1 LAGPGAT
8 VSLINI
14 VMPSPP
20 GTTAG
25 IGTILKLMRDNRDSL
40 LKVVQLYRKHP
51 ESSSTFIA
59 FFRELNSIY
68 QITAVLN
75 VWGTS
80 FGYNGEGPRAY
91 GAIRSAIEDWELPFE
106 QHEWLEFSHQKTG
119 WNHQDWSDVDFL
131 SLEYA
136 NKWEELLID
145 RCYSSLT
152 QLLPSEPYTFDQ
164 FNDNWKNRWQSRLL
178 RNS

>member
-1 LAGPGAT
+1 M
-8 VSLINI
+8 SLINLVI
-14 VMPSPP
+14 PSPP

-25 IGTILKLMRDNRDSL
+25 IGTILKLMRDNPNTV
-40 LKVVQLYRKHP
+40 LKVVHLYRDHH
-51 ESSSTFIA
+51 ESTSTFIA
-59 FFRELNSIY
+59 FFREPNSVY

-80 FGYNGEGPRAY
+80 FGYSGEGARAY
-91 GAIRSAIEDWELPFE
+91 GAIRSAIEDLGLPFE
-106 QHEWLEFSHQKTG
+106 QHEWREFSHLKKG
-119 WNHQDWSDVDFL
+119 LIHQDWSESDSL

-136 NKWEELLID
+136 NKWEELLIN

-152 QLLPSEPYTFDQ
+152 ELLPSEPYTVDQ
-164 FNDNWKNRWQSRLL
+164 FNETWRNRWESRQQ

>member
-1 LAGPGAT
+1 M
-8 VSLINI
+8 SLINLVI
-14 VMPSPP
+14 PSPP

-25 IGTILKLMRDNRDSL
+25 IGTILKLMRDNPKSV
-40 LKVVQLYRKHP
+40 LKVVHLYREHP
-51 ESSSTFIA
+51 DSTSTFIA
-59 FFRELNSIY
+59 FFREPNSVY

-80 FGYNGEGPRAY
+80 FGYTGEGPRAY
-91 GAIRSAIEDWELPFE
+91 GAIRSAIEDLGLPFE
-106 QHEWLEFSHQKTG
+106 QYEWREFSHLKTG
-119 WNHQDWSDVDFL
+119 LNHRDWSEGDSL

-152 QLLPSEPYTFDQ
+152 ELLPSEPYTVDQ
-164 FNDNWKNRWQSRLL
+164 FNETWRNRWESRQQ
-178 RNS
+178 RTS

>member
-1 LAGPGAT
+1 M
-8 VSLINI
+8 SLINLVI
-14 VMPSPP
+14 PSPP

-25 IGTILKLMRDNRDSL
+25 IGAILKLIWDYPNSI
-40 LKVVQLYRKHP
+40 LKVVHLYREHP

-59 FFRELNSIY
+59 FFREPNSVF

-80 FGYNGEGPRAY
+80 FGYTGEGPRAY
-91 GAIRSAIEDWELPFE
+91 GAIRSAIEDLGLPFE
-106 QHEWLEFSHQKTG
+106 QHEWREFSHLKRG
-119 WNHQDWSDVDFL
+119 LNHRDWSDSDSL

-152 QLLPSEPYTFDQ
+152 QLLPSEPYTVDQ
-164 FNDNWKNRWQSRLL
+164 FNDNWRNRWESRPQK
-178 RNS
+178 NS

>member
-1 LAGPGAT
+1 M
-8 VSLINI
+8 SLINI
-14 VMPSPP
+14 VIPSPP
-20 GTTAG
+20 VTTAG
-25 IGTILKLMRDNRDSL
+25 IGAILKLIRDNPDSVF
-40 LKVVQLYRKHP
+40 KVLHLYREHP

-59 FFRELNSIY
+59 FFREPNSLC

-80 FGYNGEGPRAY
+80 FGYKGEGPRAY
-91 GAIRSAIEDWELPFE
+91 GAIRSAIEDLELSFE
-106 QHEWLEFSHQKTG
+106 QFDWREFSHLKTG
-119 WNHQDWSDVDFL
+119 LNTRDWSDGDSL

-145 RCYSSLT
+145 RCYSYLT
-152 QLLPSEPYTFDQ
+152 ELLPSEPYTIDQ
-164 FNDNWKNRWQSRLL
+164 FNDNWRNRWESRQQ

>member
-1 LAGPGAT
+1 M
-8 VSLINI
+8 SLINLVI
-14 VMPSPP
+14 PSPP

-25 IGTILKLMRDNRDSL
+25 IGTILKLMRDNSQRV
-40 LKVVQLYRKHP
+40 LKVVHLYREHP
-51 ESSSTFIA
+51 ESTSTFIA
-59 FFRELNSIY
+59 FFREPNSVF

-80 FGYNGEGPRAY
+80 FGYTGEGSRAY
-91 GAIRSAIEDWELPFE
+91 GVIRSAIEDLGLPFE
-106 QHEWLEFSHQKTG
+106 QHEWREFSHLKTG
-119 WNHQDWSDVDFL
+119 LNHRDWSEGDSL

-152 QLLPSEPYTFDQ
+152 ELLPSEPYTVEQ
-164 FNDNWKNRWQSRLL
+164 FNDHWRNRWESRQQ

>member
-1 LAGPGAT
+1 
-8 VSLINI
+8 VSLINLVI
-14 VMPSPP
+14 PSPP

-25 IGTILKLMRDNRDSL
+25 IGTILKLMRDNPDSL
-40 LKVVQLYRKHP
+40 LKVLHLYRDHP
-51 ESSSTFIA
+51 ESFSTFIA
-59 FFRELNSIY
+59 FFREPNSVF

-80 FGYNGEGPRAY
+80 FGYTGEGPRAY
-91 GAIRSAIEDWELPFE
+91 GAIRSAIEDLGLPFE
-106 QHEWLEFSHQKTG
+106 QHEWREFSHLKTG
-119 WNHQDWSDVDFL
+119 LNARDWSDGDSL

-136 NKWEELLID
+136 NKWEEILID

-152 QLLPSEPYTFDQ
+152 ELLPSEPYTFDQ
-164 FNDNWKNRWQSRLL
+164 FNETWRNRWESRQQ

>member
-1 LAGPGAT
+1 M
-8 VSLINI
+8 SLINLVI
-14 VMPSPP
+14 PSPP

-25 IGTILKLMRDNRDSL
+25 IGAILKLIWDYPNSI
-40 LKVVQLYRKHP
+40 LKVVHLYREHP

-59 FFRELNSIY
+59 FFREPNSVF

-80 FGYNGEGPRAY
+80 FGYTGEGPCAY
-91 GAIRSAIEDWELPFE
+91 GAIRSAIEDLGLPFE
-106 QHEWLEFSHQKTG
+106 QHEWREFSHLKRG
-119 WNHQDWSDVDFL
+119 LNHRDWSDSDSL

-152 QLLPSEPYTFDQ
+152 QLLPSEPYTVDQ
-164 FNDNWKNRWQSRLL
+164 FNDNWRNRWESRPQK
-178 RNS
+178 NS